1 MEREFVYK
9 NLTALKEAVEGHLE
23 LLADSLDKNR
33 LKVVSSKVW
42 NEEKNKKLKEGAKFL
57 ISKTIAYCPSVID
70 EDMQMKHSIMSISTQ
85 LIHYLEERNMGQ
97 LAELMADLIT
107 NEKRK
112 DIFLMDY
119 PSDRYGT

>member
-1 MEREFVYK
+1 MEREIVYK
-9 NLTALKEAVEGHLE
+9 NLVALKEAVANHLE
-23 LLADSLDKNR
+23 LLPDSHDKNS

-70 EDMQMKHSIMSISTQ
+70 EDMQMKNSIMSISTQ
-85 LIHYLEERNMGQ
+85 LIKYLEERNMGQ
-97 LAELMADLIT
+97 LAELMGDLIT

-119 PSDRYGT
+119 PSDRFGT

>member
-1 MEREFVYK
+1 MEREYVYK
-9 NLTALKEAVEGHLE
+9 NLTALKEATANHLE
-23 LLADSLDKNR
+23 LLVDSADKNS

-42 NEEKNKKLKEGAKFL
+42 NEEKNRKLKEAAKFL

-70 EDMQMKHSIMSISTQ
+70 EDMEMKNSIMSISSQ
-85 LIHYLEERNMGQ
+85 LINYLEQRKMGH

-112 DIFLMDY
+112 DTFHMDY
-119 PSDRYGT
+119 PSDRFGT